1 MKTNRI
7 EQLGRQLR
15 KKRGELGV
23 RAAAKEIGTSPA
35 TLSRVERGHLPDL
48 ETFGKLC
55 RWLEIDPAEML
66 GVTGQASRDPN
77 IAVHFKKN
85 QTLKPETA
93 QALAQ
98 LILTA
103 HRFQSSS

>member
-1 MKTNRI
+1 MTANRI

-15 KKRGELGV
+15 EKRGERGV
-23 RAAAKEIGTSPA
+23 RAIAKEIGISPA
-35 TLSRVERGHLPDL
+35 TLSRIERGHLPDL
-48 ETFGKLC
+48 ETFGKVC
-55 RWLEIDPAEML
+55 RWLGIDPGELL
-66 GVTGQASRDPN
+66 GISGPATPHWRV
-77 IAVHFKKN
+77 AVHFRKD

-103 HRFQSSS
+103 HRFQTSE

>member
-1 MKTNRI
+1 MTTNKI

-15 KKRGELGV
+15 SKRGERGIRATAKDIGV
-23 RAAAKEIGTSPA
+23 SAA

-48 ETFGKLC
+48 DTFGKIC
-55 RWLEIDPAEML
+55 RWLEVDPSEML
-66 GVTGQASRDPN
+66 GLSAQASPHWKV
-77 IAVHFKKN
+77 AVHFKKD

-103 HRFQSSS
+103 HRFQSSG